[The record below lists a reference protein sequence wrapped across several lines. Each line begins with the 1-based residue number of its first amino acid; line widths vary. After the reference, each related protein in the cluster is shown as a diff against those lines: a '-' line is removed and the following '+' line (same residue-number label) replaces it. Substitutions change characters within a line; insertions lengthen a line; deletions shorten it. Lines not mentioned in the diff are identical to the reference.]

1 MSPRRSTSAICR
13 ECTLP
18 RSRSSRLPGC
28 TPANAA
34 AAWLPALPIAP
45 RCAPCAW
52 VWKSRRFCKN
62 STRNSLTS
70 PSCSRSLEILIPSSN
85 CSPAWLPK
93 KSSPAGRTASV
104 LSSKSA
110 GSISSINS
118 IFSNCDRVLLV
129 MRIVSLLPSA
139 TEILFALGLEREI
152 VGVSH
157 ECDFPPRSRAKPVVI
172 HSRMPH
178 DAAPAEI
185 DRLVSEYVHRGE
197 SLYAVDAE
205 MLESLAP
212 DLIVTQDLCHVCAA
226 SPDDWGTA
234 LARFDRRPEVL
245 CLNPQDLGDVWR
257 DILWVGEEAC
267 RGPQAEALVKEIGA
281 RLGALEQAV
290 SQSTGRPRVAFLEW
304 LQPFYVGG
312 HWVPEMIQVAGGED
326 VLGKNRTPSFPVH
339 LQDIVEA
346 EPEILLIAPC
356 GYRAQQARIE
366 YLSLEFPEQWNV
378 T

>member
-1 MSPRRSTSAICR
+1 
-13 ECTLP
+13 
-18 RSRSSRLPGC
+18 
-28 TPANAA
+28 
-34 AAWLPALPIAP
+34 
-45 RCAPCAW
+45 
-52 VWKSRRFCKN
+52 
-62 STRNSLTS
+62 
-70 PSCSRSLEILIPSSN
+70 
-85 CSPAWLPK
+85 
-93 KSSPAGRTASV
+93 
-104 LSSKSA
+104 
-110 GSISSINS
+110 
-118 IFSNCDRVLLV
+118 

-157 ECDFPPRSRAKPVVI
+157 ECDFPPKAKTKPVVI

-205 MLESLAP
+205 VLEKLAP

-226 SPDDWGTA
+226 SPDDLATA
-234 LARFDRRPEVL
+234 LTQFERRPEVL

-257 DILWVGEEAC
+257 DILWVGEESR
-267 RGPQAEALVKEIGA
+267 RGPQAEALVKQIGE
-281 RLGALEQAV
+281 RLGALEKQLP
-290 SQSTGRPRVAFLEW
+290 QSVNRPRVAFLEW

-312 HWVPEMIQVAGGED
+312 HWVPEMIRVAGGLD
-326 VLGKNRTPSFPVH
+326 ILGKVRTPSFRVH

-356 GYRAQQARIE
+356 GYSAQQARDE
-366 YLSLEFPEQWNV
+366 YRSMAFPEQWKAMPAVRNGRIYALEANSYFSRPGPRLITGLEALAKLFHPAIEV
-378 T
+378 SGEAESGILPVVEPAGISRAASS